1 MVERLNDGLLST
13 LKDKPF
19 KLELQK
25 NDTLIVEIDQDI
37 FDINEAQELFNIIS
51 NAYPENKILCTFKGL
66 KIKGIIHEM

>member
-13 LKDKPF
+13 LKGKPF

-37 FDINEAQELFNIIS
+37 FDMDEAKKLFDIIS
-51 NAYPENKILCTFKGL
+51 DAYPNNKVLCTFKGL
-66 KIKGIIHEM
+66 EIKGVIHEI